1 MQVCLP
7 FFNSGSLKNTEIAIP
22 GITTNGSTAAP
33 AADNCGSCKNEE
45 NSKTAK
51 IKPIIEVPAR
61 KPLNKLNGKLAFTT
75 PAKLTKPTVKY
86 IISEVCAASNPRYG
100 AAKKQG
106 CAAQKNCN
114 TVWQC
119 RFEGTIKKTVVN
131 LFIIFLK

>member
-75 PAKLTKPTVKY
+75 TAKLTKPTVKY

-100 AAKKQG
+100 AAKNKAVQH
-106 CAAQKNCN
+106 
-114 TVWQC
+114 
-119 RFEGTIKKTVVN
+119 KKIAI
-131 LFIIFLK
+131 LFGNADLRAL